1 MSDIDIRFFLVF
13 LAPTLGFAVWFGK
26 RWMEDRREQ
35 TRLKAAQD
43 NLVRALYAEID
54 FNTYD
59 MNVFLQK
66 SPSQSVLREKLAAD
80 TQLVPHITDA
90 RHTEIYRNKINEVH
104 SISDGS
110 LQLTVHFYGLLEK
123 IRVQIDGINL
133 PSYRTLSLEGR
144 LNAVDVIRRTAKEAE
159 LCGDLLLRKLESDH
173 FELKLERFDRPS
185 DRLSIEELSDRAIA
199 LQARLEAF
207 KAKQAGQR

>member
-1 MSDIDIRFFLVF
+1 VDDIDIRFFLAF
-13 LAPTLGFAVWFGK
+13 LAPSLGFAVWFGK

-35 TRLKAAQD
+35 ARLRLAQD

-59 MNVFLQK
+59 MDIFLRK
-66 SPSQSVLREKLAAD
+66 SPSQSILREKLAAD
-80 TQLVPHITDA
+80 CNLVPHITDA

-159 LCGDLLLRKLESDH
+159 LCGDLLLRKLEHDH
-173 FELKLERFDRPS
+173 PKLDLSRFERPS
-185 DRLSIEELSDRAIA
+185 DLPASDDLSDRMIA
-199 LQARLEAF
+199 LQARIEVFRIKLS
-207 KAKQAGQR
+207 GR